1 MDWCLFHREQN
12 AVERLEIDKKN
23 SEKLR
28 QEGGKLEDKLKVRR
42 RNSF

>member
-23 SEKLR
+23 SEKT
-28 QEGGKLEDKLKVRR
+28 GGWGIRKQIQGEKKA
-42 RNSF
+42 

>member
-23 SEKLR
+23 SEKSR
-28 QEGGKLEDKLKVRR
+28 QEGGELENKFKVRR
-42 RNSF
+42 RHSF